1 LKSERGARASER
13 DILLHLCCLE
23 IGKKKEFDE
32 PWAEE
37 VEG

>member
-1 LKSERGARASER
+1 
-13 DILLHLCCLE
+13 LLHLCCLE